1 MVDILN
7 LLTFKN
13 IFYIILKFIIAKFLA
28 CTVLGIILFL
38 SVIILLFLM
47 FIICIVFNTIY
58 SICSS
63 LLNKYKEY
71 KQYKENKEFI
81 KKRLRK

>member
-1 MVDILN
+1 MVDILS

-13 IFYIILKFIIAKFLA
+13 IFILTLKFIIANFLA
-28 CTVLGIILFL
+28 CTILGIILFL
-38 SVIILLFLM
+38 SIIILLFLM
-47 FIICIVFNTIY
+47 FIVCIVFNNIY

-81 KKRLRK
+81 KKRLKK

>member
-1 MVDILN
+1 MENILN

-13 IFYIILKFIIAKFLA
+13 IFYIILKFVIAKFLA
-28 CTVLGIILFL
+28 CTALGIILFL
-38 SVIILLFLM
+38 SIIILLFLM
-47 FIICIVFNTIY
+47 FIVYIVFNSIY

-81 KKRLRK
+81 RKRLRK